1 MKKFLLLSFVLLF
14 ALVSTNLWAQERAVT
29 GRVTA
34 AEDGSSLPGV
44 NVQLK
49 GTATGTV
56 TDVDGNYRISVPAA
70 GGTLVFSFIGLVT
83 QEVAVGART
92 MVDVIME
99 SDVRQLSEVVITG
112 YGTQEKRAISGSISS
127 VKGAVIENMPVQSFD
142 RALQGRA
149 AGVLVQSST
158 GIPGGAVNVRI
169 RGTGS
174 INAGN
179 DPLYIVDGVQLNQR
193 DDANFTQSNPLAFLN
208 PNDIESIEVLKDAAT
223 AAIYGAQA
231 ANGVVIITTKKGK
244 AGKAKF
250 NLNYFTG
257 VSDPLKK
264 LDVLGAEEWYNIR
277 KEVYT
282 NSFQFNR
289 NFNDTGG
296 AYFALRDMGL
306 LPAGV
311 PNVAPTSTANID
323 LANNLDPALLQ
334 LGRFNDGTIRTY
346 DWQDEAFQVGKV
358 NNIEL
363 SVSGGDDK
371 TTFFLSGSYNYT
383 DAIVPPT
390 NFERGT
396 FKSTLT
402 HKATDRLTIENSL
415 NLSTFQQEVPF
426 AVTGSF
432 LGSPAFSSSTVL
444 PHNPIYNED
453 GTFNKA
459 IAGVLNQNVIAVVN
473 ENSGYN
479 RTNQAVGNMSANYKI
494 LDNLT
499 FRSFWG
505 LDYRLVQGENY
516 RDPRTPDGAGVQ
528 GRGSVQSNWNV
539 NFITTQT
546 LNYRTTINNV
556 HNISALGGFEYR
568 SETNEGLSGSAIGF
582 PTYQFR
588 TIQSAATP
596 ETITGFWTGFRR
608 IGGFAQANYDYN
620 KKYNVTL
627 TGRYDGSSRFGVENR
642 FGFFPSVAASWIVK
656 EENFLQAVDF
666 LSDLKVR
673 ASFGRTGND
682 QILTPQGLAN
692 NFAARGLYQG
702 AGNYAGQAGIRPVS
716 LANTLLGWETNQTVN
731 LGLDFAIMNNRF
743 QFTIDAFERKSKDLL
758 LDQPILWTSGYN
770 ELSANVGELVN
781 RGLEF
786 EVRSVNVDAGGFKW
800 RSDFNITFIE
810 NEVTKLY
817 GDLEELP
824 GRPDIRLGE
833 SLFTHYLAEFA
844 GVNPATGRPMWYDIN
859 RNLTYIH
866 QAADRIVMGDQLP
879 DVYGGFN
886 NVFTYKRFEL
896 AIFFQYEYGRVVSDT
911 QVSFLRENG
920 TRLALNALRETAEA
934 RWQAPGDVTWIPRQI
949 NTGTEVRGSGR
960 NSGSAN
966 LQNADYIRLKQATL
980 AYNFNPE
987 LIRRVGLNAAKI
999 YAMGV
1004 NLWTYSNYLG
1014 YDPEWTTGNASGIIP
1029 QTRNMT
1035 FGVQLSF

>member
-1 MKKFLLLSFVLLF
+1 MKKFLLSSFVLLF
-14 ALVSTNLWAQERAVT
+14 ALVSGDVLAQERTVS

-34 AEDGSSLPGV
+34 AEDGTSLPGV
-44 NVQLK
+44 NVLLK
-49 GTATGTV
+49 GTGTGTV
-56 TDVDGNYRISVPAA
+56 TDVNGNYRVSVPAS
-70 GGTLVFSFIGLVT
+70 GGTLVFSFIGLLT
-83 QEVAVGART
+83 QEVETGSRST
-92 MVDVIME
+92 VDVIME
-99 SDVRQLSEVVITG
+99 SDVRQLSEVIVTG
-112 YGTQEKRAISGSISS
+112 YGAQEKRSISGSISS
-127 VKGAVIENMPVQSFD
+127 VKGSVIENMPLQSFD

-174 INAGN
+174 ITAGN

-193 DDANFTQSNPLAFLN
+193 DDAGFTQSNPLAFLN

-244 AGKAKF
+244 SGKARF
-250 NLNYFTG
+250 NLGYFTG
-257 VSDPLKK
+257 TSESLRQ
-264 LDVLGAEEWYNIR
+264 LDVLNSQEWYTIR
-277 KEVYT
+277 KEAWV
-282 NSFQFNR
+282 NSGNAVPEA
-289 NFNDTGG
+289 N
-296 AYFALRDMGL
+296 ALNQMGR
-306 LPAGV
+306 LPANWQTLT
-311 PNVAPTSTANID
+311 PAE
-323 LANNLDPALLQ
+323 LDAIADALP
-334 LGRFNDGTIRTY
+334 TY
-346 DWQDEAFQVGKV
+346 DWQKEAFQTGKV

-371 TTFFLSGSYNYT
+371 TTFYMSGSYNYT
-383 DAIVPPT
+383 DAIIPPT
-390 NFERGT
+390 NFSRGT

-402 HKATDRLTIENSL
+402 HKATSRLTIENQL
-415 NLSTFQQEVPF
+415 NLSTFYQEAPF
-426 AVTGSF
+426 AVSGSF

-444 PHNPIYNED
+444 PHNAIYNED

-473 ENSGYN
+473 ENSGGN
-479 RTNQAVGNMSANYKI
+479 RTNQAVGNLSFNYKI

-528 GRGSVQSNWNV
+528 GRGSIQSNWNT
-539 NFITTQT
+539 NFISTQT
-546 LNYRTTINNV
+546 VNYNTSINNV
-556 HNISALGGFEYR
+556 HNINVLGGFEYR
-568 SETNEGLSGSAIGF
+568 SEVNEGLSGSAIGF
-582 PTYQFR
+582 PTFQFR

-596 ETITGFWTGFRR
+596 EAITGFWTGFRR
-608 IGGFAQANYDYN
+608 MGGFAQVNYDYN
-620 KKYNVTL
+620 KKYNLTL

-642 FGFFPSVAASWIVK
+642 FGFFPSVAASWIIK
-656 EENFLQAVDF
+656 EEAFLQNVDF

-682 QILTPQGLAN
+682 AIG
-692 NFAARGLYQG
+692 NFASRGLYQG
-702 AGNYAGQAGIRPVS
+702 AGNYAGQAGIRPTG
-716 LANTLLGWETNQTVN
+716 LANTLLGWETNQTIN
-731 LGLDFAIMNNRF
+731 LGLDFAILNNRF
-743 QFTIDAFERKSKDLL
+743 QFTIDAFERRSKDLL
-758 LDQPILWTSGYN
+758 LDQPILWTSGYSN
-770 ELSANVGELVN
+770 LTANVGELLN

-786 EVRSVNVDAGGFKW
+786 EVRTVNVDAGGFKW
-800 RSDFNITFIE
+800 TSDFNITFIE
-810 NEVTKLY
+810 NEVVSLY
-817 GDLEELP
+817 DGLEELP
-824 GRPDIRLGE
+824 GDPSVRVGE
-833 SLFTHYLAEFA
+833 SLGTWYAARFA

-859 RNLTYIH
+859 DNLVYQH
-866 QAADRIVMGDQLP
+866 LAADRVVIGNSLP
-879 DVYGGFN
+879 TVFGGFN
-886 NVFTYKRFEL
+886 NTFSYKRFEL
-896 AIFFQYEYGRVVSDT
+896 TVFFQYEYGRMVSDT

-934 RWQAPGDVTWIPRQI
+934 RWQEPGDVTWIPRQI

-960 NSGSAN
+960 NSGDAN

-987 LIRRVGLNAAKI
+987 LLRRIGVNQAKV

-1004 NLWTYSNYLG
+1004 NLWTLTNYIG
-1014 YDPEWTTGNASGIIP
+1014 YDPEWTAGAASGIIP
-1029 QTRNMT
+1029 QSRNIT